1 MKLTIIGGGG
11 FRVPQV
17 FEAVSADD
25 APVRIDELS
34 LYDVSESRL
43 TTIRA
48 IIDELAQRTKHSPR
62 ITVTQDLTEALR
74 DADFVFSAVRIGGT
88 AGRISDERTALD
100 LGVLGQETVGPGGL
114 AYALRTIP
122 FMVKLAEVI
131 RDVAPDAWVINFTN
145 PAGMVTE
152 AMRGVLG
159 DRVVGICDTP
169 IGLMRRAV
177 AAVSENSAPGAT
189 APSLHFDYVGLN
201 HLGWLRSVEVNG
213 ENLMPKLL
221 ASDESLEKIE
231 EARLMGFDWV
241 RALGV
246 LPNEYLY
253 YYYFTREATER
264 IRSAPSTRGEFLD
277 RQQGQFFSAPGADPL
292 ETWLRT
298 RHERE
303 SSYMAESRSADESRQ
318 ESDVDGGGYQTVAL
332 DLMASLAT
340 GRASTMILNVRN
352 NGLVPEL
359 PEDAV
364 VEVGCTVD
372 ADGVHPWPIAP
383 VTGEMLG
390 LMTQVKTSER
400 LTIEAARVGSRDLA
414 WRAFAAHPLVD
425 SVGVARKLV
434 ENYSQKFESIGRLL
448 D

>member
-1 MKLTIIGGGG
+1 
-11 FRVPQV
+11 
-17 FEAVSADD
+17 
-25 APVRIDELS
+25 
-34 LYDVSESRL
+34 
-43 TTIRA
+43 
-48 IIDELAQRTKHSPR
+48 
-62 ITVTQDLTEALR
+62 
-74 DADFVFSAVRIGGT
+74 
-88 AGRISDERTALD
+88 
-100 LGVLGQETVGPGGL
+100 
-114 AYALRTIP
+114 
-122 FMVKLAEVI
+122 
-131 RDVAPDAWVINFTN
+131 
-145 PAGMVTE
+145 
-152 AMRGVLG
+152 
-159 DRVVGICDTP
+159 
-169 IGLMRRAV
+169 
-177 AAVSENSAPGAT
+177 
-189 APSLHFDYVGLN
+189 
-201 HLGWLRSVEVNG
+201 
-213 ENLMPKLL
+213 
-221 ASDESLEKIE
+221 
-231 EARLMGFDWV
+231 
-241 RALGV
+241 V

-390 LMTQVKTSER
+390 LMTQVKAAER
-400 LTIEAARVGSRDLA
+400 LTIEAARAGSRDLA

-425 SVGVARKLV
+425 SVAVARKLV
-434 ENYSQKFESIGRLL
+434 DGYSQKFESIGRLL
-448 D
+448 G

>member
-122 FMVKLAEVI
+122 FMVKLAEII
-131 RDVAPDAWVINFTN
+131 REVAPEAWVINFTN

-177 AAVSENSAPGAT
+177 AAVSATSASGAT
-189 APSLHFDYVGLN
+189 PPSLHFDYVGLN

-221 ASDESLEKIE
+221 ASDESLERIE

-390 LMTQVKTSER
+390 LMTQVKAAER
-400 LTIEAARVGSRDLA
+400 LTIEAARAGSRDLA

-425 SVGVARKLV
+425 SVAVARKLV
-434 ENYSQKFESIGRLL
+434 DGYSQKFESIGRLL
-448 D
+448 G

>member
-17 FEAVSADD
+17 FEAVSADG

-48 IIDELAQRTKHSPR
+48 IIDELAQRTAYSPR
-62 ITVTQDLTEALR
+62 VTVTQDLTEALR
-74 DADFVFSAVRIGGT
+74 GADFVFSAVRIGGT
-88 AGRISDERTALD
+88 SGRISDERTALD

-122 FMVKLAEVI
+122 FMVQLAETI

-152 AMRGVLG
+152 AMRNVLG

-177 AAVSENSAPGAT
+177 DAVSVKRASGAKP
-189 APSLHFDYVGLN
+189 ASLHFDYVGLN
-201 HLGWLRSVEVNG
+201 HLGWLRSVELDG

-221 ASDESLEKIE
+221 ASDTSLEKIE

-277 RQQGQFFSAPGADPL
+277 QQQAKFFSAPGSDPL
-292 ETWLRT
+292 ESWLRT

-303 SSYMAESRSADESRQ
+303 SSYMAESRSAEESRE

-332 DLMASLAT
+332 DLMAALAT
-340 GRASTMILNVRN
+340 GRESTMILNVRN
-352 NGLVPEL
+352 NGLVPQL
-359 PEDAV
+359 PDNAV
-364 VEVGCTVD
+364 IEVGCTVD
-372 ADGVHPWPIAP
+372 ATGVHPWPIAP

-390 LMTQVKTSER
+390 LMTQVKAAER
-400 LTIEAARVGSRDLA
+400 LTIEAARVGSRELA

-425 SVGVARKLV
+425 SIGVARKLV
-434 ENYSQKFESIGRLL
+434 DRYSQKFESIGRLL
-448 D
+448 G